1 MMKHHQDH
9 QDIIDIIDIMIHHIT
24 MRKMMAMAQEAD
36 ILLTGTIIIII
47 VLEIIIF
54 ARIFQIIDL
63 NKILKKILPQD
74 IILANQTGRH

>member
-9 QDIIDIIDIMIHHIT
+9 QDIDIIDIMIHRIT